1 MDYLTLLTLA
11 AENPH
16 GRLEVTREPARGHF
30 VFHAKCLVAAVRVI
44 PGILAA
50 NKVRTSAPLPHPCWQ
65 CDGMDFTP
73 WTT

>member
-1 MDYLTLLTLA
+1 MDYLTLMALA

-16 GRLEVTREPARGHF
+16 GRLEVTPESARTHF
-30 VFHAKCLVAAVRVI
+30 VFHAKCFVAAVHVI

-50 NKVRTSAPLPHPCWQ
+50 NKVRTSAPLPAPCWQ

-73 WTT
+73 WAS